1 VTKRN
6 FWLPNLLPF
15 SMVLSLR
22 FVKLY
27 SGFGLKL
34 Y

>member
-1 VTKRN
+1 MEFLVAYSIVL
-6 FWLPNLLPF
+6 FYV
-15 SMVLSLR
+15 VLSLR
-22 FVKLY
+22 FGTFY